1 MTFIRSAVCIGLG
14 TVLLLAS
21 DRSVTA
27 SGPHPPCATAPL
39 PAYADLG
46 SLPIVQVWTGN
57 ALDPDYAPADCT
69 GWQPTA
75 FRTLVVTAGRFRHQ
89 GKVEDLVARFAA
101 ISALK
106 TIHYWSVWDKRWENL
121 IIGASA
127 LSGPDATLLRADF
140 QVDEMISGADLYFAQ
155 NDNRSTD
162 TVIYRLRVRE
172 IAPDRLVVETENVSA
187 VRYLLLPLASPGDLQ
202 VLYFLERQ
210 TSNEWG
216 YYSLARIAASTSS
229 LMAGHEASYINRAVA
244 LFRYTAGM
252 PTDQDPPAAP

>member
-1 MTFIRSAVCIGLG
+1 M
-14 TVLLLAS
+14 
-21 DRSVTA
+21 
-27 SGPHPPCATAPL
+27 

-57 ALDPDYAPADCT
+57 ELDPDYAPADCT

-75 FRTLVVTAGRFRHQ
+75 FRTLVATAGRFRHQ
-89 GKVEDLVARFAA
+89 GRVEDLVARFAA

-106 TIHYWSVWDKRWENL
+106 TIRYWSVWDKRWENL
-121 IIGASA
+121 IMGASA

-140 QVDEMISGADLYFAQ
+140 QVDEMISGADLYFVQ

-162 TVIYRLRVRE
+162 TVVYRLRVRE

-216 YYSLARIAASTSS
+216 YYSLARIAGASS
-229 LMAGHEASYINRAVA
+229 LMPGHEASYINRATA
-244 LFRYTAGM
+244 SFRYLAGLATELE
-252 PTDQDPPAAP
+252 PVAAP